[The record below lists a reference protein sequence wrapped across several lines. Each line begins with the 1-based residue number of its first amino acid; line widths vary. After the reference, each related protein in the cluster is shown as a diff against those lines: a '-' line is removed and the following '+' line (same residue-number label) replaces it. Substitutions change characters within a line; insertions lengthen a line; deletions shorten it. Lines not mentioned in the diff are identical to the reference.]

1 LGIMEEVPKS
11 LRKNVYRGSKVQAT
25 GNLNL
30 GFRFGSPDE
39 NWRTT
44 ISGHNFNKKSQKYS
58 GGFLSFDRFIWSSL
72 YESDSIIFKP
82 YLGAHIGWLRYEDSN
97 SNVEDSGYLYGGEAG
112 VVLNVLQQVDFD
124 FGYRYSVSDIDKV
137 DDIGS
142 FIFAVNYLY

>member
-1 LGIMEEVPKS
+1 M
-11 LRKNVYRGSKVQAT
+11 
-25 GNLNL
+25 
-30 GFRFGSPDE
+30 
-39 NWRTT
+39 
-44 ISGHNFNKKSQKYS
+44 
-58 GGFLSFDRFIWSSL
+58 
-72 YESDSIIFKP
+72 
-82 YLGAHIGWLRYEDSN
+82 RYEDSN